1 MPNLDGL
8 HFIDSSIFVSAIL
21 ADNHAKKALQYLRRV
36 QNGTYEACI
45 SHLVI
50 GEIGAAIRE
59 AYDPNTNFNAFYSA
73 IEQLAILLRGV
84 RLHTPPIE
92 RYIEKLEV
100 LKELEQRVSST
111 DVRIIADA
119 ATSEAKTLVTF
130 DTKYNTKSVSGLIDV
145 VNLDDK
151 TIRCF

>member
-21 ADNHAKKALQYLRRV
+21 ADNQARKALQYLRRV
-36 QNGTYEACI
+36 QNGTYEACV

-59 AYDPNTNFNAFYSA
+59 AYDPNTNFDAFYSA
-73 IEQLAILLRGV
+73 IEQLAILLKGV
-84 RLHTPPIE
+84 RLHTPKIE
-92 RYIEKLEV
+92 DYIEKLQK
-100 LKELEQRVSST
+100 LKELEYRVGST

-119 ATSEAKTLVTF
+119 ATSEAKKLITF
-130 DTKYNTKSVSGLIDV
+130 DTHYNTRSVYGLIEV
-145 VNLDDK
+145 VNLEE
-151 TIRCF
+151 

>member
-1 MPNLDGL
+1 MANLAGL
-8 HFIDSSIFVSAIL
+8 HFVDSSVFLSVIL
-21 ADNHAKKALQYLRRV
+21 NDNHVKKAIPYLKRV

-59 AYDPNTNFNAFYSA
+59 EYDPNTNFDAFYSA
-73 IEQLAILLRGV
+73 IQQLAILLKGV
-84 RLHTPPIE
+84 RIHTPPIE
-92 RYIEKLEV
+92 AYIEKLQK
-100 LKELEQRVSST
+100 LKELEHRVSST

-130 DTKYNTKSVSGLIDV
+130 DTKYNTESIDGVIEV
-145 VNLDDK
+145 VNLDDGGV
-151 TIRCF
+151 